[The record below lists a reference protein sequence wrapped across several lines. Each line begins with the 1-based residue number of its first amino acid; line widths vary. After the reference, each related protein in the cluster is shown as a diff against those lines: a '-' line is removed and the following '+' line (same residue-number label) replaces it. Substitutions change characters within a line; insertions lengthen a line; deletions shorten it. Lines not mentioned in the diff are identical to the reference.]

1 MLFTIGEVITRKEGD
16 YGSGAEKPYEEG
28 EAVAWWKE
36 P

>member
-1 MLFTIGEVITRKEGD
+1 MRASHGRRGTVVV
-16 YGSGAEKPYEEG
+16 AVEKPYEEG